1 MVKNNIN
8 NKILDLCIH
17 QQIQESLNFIK
28 IIEILIKYT
37 KDRLSLLEIN
47 KPLCFQKKKLYEY
60 HTEKKELELKL
71 KNNYKQLEE
80 ELKMIEKLQSNIN
93 N

>member
-1 MVKNNIN
+1 MR
-8 NKILDLCIH
+8 CRTPW
-17 QQIQESLNFIK
+17 IK
-28 IIEILIKYT
+28 VF
-37 KDRLSLLEIN
+37 S
-47 KPLCFQKKKLYEY
+47 FQKKKLYEY

-80 ELKMIEKLQSNIN
+80 ELKMIEQLQSNIN